1 MKKIESF
8 EQACE
13 LRGIDPKNLPV
24 VDLLP
29 LRHQKAIVAFYKLT
43 IIFEATNEGR
53 LPNYRD
59 YSELK
64 YGAWPDVK
72 TTAKQPSGVGLSFF
86 DWTLARTFTDVGAR
100 LTTFSRDELEYVFT
114 QHKSLYE
121 DYLLIFPDPIAEK
134 E

>member
-43 IIFEATNEGR
+43 IIFEATNGGR

-59 YSELK
+59 YNELK
-64 YGAWPDVK
+64 YGAWPDIQ
-72 TTAKQPSGVGLSFF
+72 TTAEQPSGVGLSF
-86 DWTLARTFTDVGAR
+86 DYWSATDTGTDVGAH
-100 LTTFSRDELEYVFT
+100 L
-114 QHKSLYE
+114 
-121 DYLLIFPDPIAEK
+121 
-134 E
+134 